1 MSVTIDVLVV
11 DDSPLMRRIITSLL
25 ESDPC
30 IRVISTASD
39 GQEAVEKVR
48 TIRPD
53 VVTLDI
59 EMPRMDGLEALRQ
72 IMQRTPTPVVMLS
85 GVKEAAAAV
94 RALELGAVE
103 FVPKPSGNIS
113 VDLYKTGDELI
124 SKVKLATLVML
135 IVQHMPANFTNSF
148 AQRLN
153 QRSPLHVAEAQ
164 DGQEVRV
171 GSAYVAPGG
180 IHMAVEKERGRAIIR
195 LQDTEPVNSVRPSAD
210 VMMISVASLNGPCSM
225 GVVLTGMGSDGAE
238 GLAQIKGCRAPSSRR
253 CRRPSVMSD
262 AIPEIDLSEF
272 RDMFIEE
279 SREYV
284 RAFNE
289 CLLAL
294 ERAPNDTD
302 TLNAIFR
309 AAHSLKGIAATMGYD
324 TLAMLAHAAEDV
336 LHKVR
341 DGNWAL
347 TPDLVEL
354 LFAAIDALQALVDDV
369 AAGGAGDGDVTST
382 LEQLRG
388 YEPTRRNQ
396 VFSEKPGFSVEQP
409 QQPATT
415 MIRID
420 VRHLDALLDIVT
432 EMVIHRSL
440 LARLGRRSRRRA
452 RVRNLSLR
460 ARGWSWIAQRWRR
473 STTHWYTCCA
483 MRLITAWR
491 RPPSERR
498 AANRRRARSGLRLCG
513 NGIWWSLRSEMMGGV
528 WTRSVSPPQPWSG
541 ASSPPRWSP
550 R

>member
-1 MSVTIDVLVV
+1 
-11 DDSPLMRRIITSLL
+11 
-25 ESDPC
+25 
-30 IRVISTASD
+30 
-39 GQEAVEKVR
+39 
-48 TIRPD
+48 
-53 VVTLDI
+53 
-59 EMPRMDGLEALRQ
+59 
-72 IMQRTPTPVVMLS
+72 
-85 GVKEAAAAV
+85 
-94 RALELGAVE
+94 
-103 FVPKPSGNIS
+103 
-113 VDLYKTGDELI
+113 
-124 SKVKLATLVML
+124 
-135 IVQHMPANFTNSF
+135 
-148 AQRLN
+148 
-153 QRSPLHVAEAQ
+153 
-164 DGQEVRV
+164 
-171 GSAYVAPGG
+171 
-180 IHMAVEKERGRAIIR
+180 
-195 LQDTEPVNSVRPSAD
+195 
-210 VMMISVASLNGPCSM
+210 
-225 GVVLTGMGSDGAE
+225 
-238 GLAQIKGCRAPSSRR
+238 
-253 CRRPSVMSD
+253 MSD

-294 ERAPNDTD
+294 ERAPNDGD

-369 AAGGAGDGDVTST
+369 AAGGAGGGDVTST

-420 VRHLDALLDIVT
+420 VRHLDALLDVVT

-440 LARLGRRSRRRA
+440 LARLGRRYNLPPLSEALQVHDRLLAQLQDIVLKTRMVPVGQVFGRLP
-452 RVRNLSLR
+452 RMVRDLLKAEGKSAQLVIEGEGVELDRTALEALNDPLVHLLR
-460 ARGWSWIAQRWRR
+460 NAIDHGLETPAEREASGKSPSGTLRLAALRERDMVVIEVGDDGRGMDAQRIAAAAVERGVVTAEMVAEMSEAQVLELVCHPGFSLSKEVTTVSGRGVGMGVVKRQMEMLRGSLQIETQVGQGTTFRLQLPAMLALVEALLVRVGDEQYALPTVHVERAIELDPARIERVGGRELLHLEEGMLPLRR
-473 STTHWYTCCA
+473 LGELLRVPGCA
-483 MRLITAWR
+483 PQPRHALIVR
-491 RPPSERR
+491 R
-498 AANRRRARSGLRLCG
+498 NGHIFGLRVDEVLG
-513 NGIWWSLRSEMMGGV
+513 HEEIVVKPLPTALHGAPGLAGVTILGEGQVVLILDVMSLV
-528 WTRSVSPPQPWSG
+528 Q
-541 ASSPPRWSP
+541 
-550 R
+550 

>member
-1 MSVTIDVLVV
+1 
-11 DDSPLMRRIITSLL
+11 
-25 ESDPC
+25 
-30 IRVISTASD
+30 
-39 GQEAVEKVR
+39 
-48 TIRPD
+48 
-53 VVTLDI
+53 
-59 EMPRMDGLEALRQ
+59 
-72 IMQRTPTPVVMLS
+72 
-85 GVKEAAAAV
+85 
-94 RALELGAVE
+94 
-103 FVPKPSGNIS
+103 
-113 VDLYKTGDELI
+113 
-124 SKVKLATLVML
+124 
-135 IVQHMPANFTNSF
+135 
-148 AQRLN
+148 
-153 QRSPLHVAEAQ
+153 
-164 DGQEVRV
+164 
-171 GSAYVAPGG
+171 
-180 IHMAVEKERGRAIIR
+180 
-195 LQDTEPVNSVRPSAD
+195 
-210 VMMISVASLNGPCSM
+210 
-225 GVVLTGMGSDGAE
+225 
-238 GLAQIKGCRAPSSRR
+238 
-253 CRRPSVMSD
+253 MSD

-369 AAGGAGDGDVTST
+369 AAGGAGGGDVTST

-420 VRHLDALLDIVT
+420 VRHL
-432 EMVIHRSL
+432 
-440 LARLGRRSRRRA
+440 
-452 RVRNLSLR
+452 
-460 ARGWSWIAQRWRR
+460 
-473 STTHWYTCCA
+473 
-483 MRLITAWR
+483 
-491 RPPSERR
+491 
-498 AANRRRARSGLRLCG
+498 
-513 NGIWWSLRSEMMGGV
+513 
-528 WTRSVSPPQPWSG
+528 
-541 ASSPPRWSP
+541 
-550 R
+550 